1 MVPLLVK
8 DVTPLAMPT
17 PTNSLPKPPPPNAGT
32 PVSGPAIVP
41 ALSNASTPLENPTPI
56 SPRPVIV
63 PEAVLV
69 KLVTG
74 TGASPSKPNATPAI
88 DPSILP
94 ELVNEPVFPPTRTPT
109 PLRLADS
116 PSNAPVP
123 TMLPEFSKVAMSST
137 IRTPADSP
145 LPEYELLA
153 AIEPALEKVPV
164 T

>member
-8 DVTPLAMPT
+8 EVTPLMIPT
-17 PTNSLPKPPPPNAGT
+17 PTKPSLPISTGS
-32 PVSGPAIVP
+32 PVTGPAMVP
-41 ALSNASTPLENPTPI
+41 ALLNVSTPLPNATPI

-74 TGASPSKPNATPAI
+74 TGDSPSKPNATPAI

-94 ELVNEPVFPPTRTPT
+94 ELVNEPVFPLTRTPI

-123 TMLPEFSKVAMSST
+123 TMLPEFSKLATSPK

-153 AIEPALEKVPV
+153 VIEPA
-164 T
+164 